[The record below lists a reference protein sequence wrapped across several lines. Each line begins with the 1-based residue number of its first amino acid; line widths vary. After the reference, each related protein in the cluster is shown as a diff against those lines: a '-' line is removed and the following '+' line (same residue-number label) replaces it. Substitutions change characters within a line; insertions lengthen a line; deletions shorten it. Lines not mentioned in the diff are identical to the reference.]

1 MQLLENLLE
10 KEKDLES
17 KVAKKKADLENILRL
32 VEEFEDKYAG
42 IMSSLQTI
50 QDTLSSQDYPGIETS
65 VVSDQINE
73 LNVSVSLIN
82 NY

>member
-10 KEKDLES
+10 KEKNLES
-17 KVAKKKADLENILRL
+17 KVEKKKEEVEKILRL
-32 VEEFEDKYAG
+32 VEEFEDVYTG

-50 QDTLSSQDYPGIETS
+50 QDNLTSQDYPGIETS

-73 LNVSVSLIN
+73 LTVGVLVQLIN
-82 NY
+82 